1 MESKQYII
9 FRLNAALYGVE
20 ALSVQEI
27 FFLPELTPIVEAPPA
42 IVGAL
47 NLRGEILP
55 IMDLQ
60 LRFGYELEEYR
71 LTDSII
77 VLQCQR
83 FRFGIIV
90 NQVLEVQTISIN
102 KITAELSYG
111 QEGTNSSYFVAGFAT
126 VGTDI
131 VRLLNP
137 ENLIQFFDRVEAV
150 TLEETV
156 EGKSKELYTSRNS
169 FKENRVFC
177 PNATPE
183 ERAIFQER
191 VANLMRQAEIQ
202 NVIGSRPIAVIGLNN
217 EYFGLD
223 LAVVREFT
231 DIRHLQPIPCCP
243 AHILGNMNLRG
254 EILTLIDIRMVLN
267 LEIANVVTASKAM
280 VVYIDDLVVGVM
292 IDAVFDVIY
301 LNPSQMMPVPAAA
314 HSMNDE
320 YLQGTALYRE
330 TMMCILDLTKI
341 LLQGGLMV
349 DEQA

>member
-111 QEGTNSSYFVAGFAT
+111 QEGTNSSHFVAGFAT

-137 ENLIQFFDRVEAV
+137 ENLIQFFDRVEAL

-183 ERAIFQER
+183 KRAIFQER

-267 LEIANVVTASKAM
+267 LPIANVVTASKAM

-320 YLQGTALYRE
+320 YLQGTALYGE
-330 TMMCILDLTKI
+330 TMMCILNLPKI

-349 DEQA
+349 DEQV